1 MTLDSNINILG
12 RRLRRSVEGV
22 FGADVSTRLEP
33 DQPQDLGRR
42 LEQNPQRRDQ
52 VAVFFFSLSL
62 MIWSIKLECFLLT
75 KFLEIV

>member
-12 RRLRRSVEGV
+12 RRVRRSVEGV

-42 LEQNPQRRDQ
+42 LEQKPQRRDQ
-52 VAVFFFSLSL
+52 VSAFFFL
-62 MIWSIKLECFLLT
+62 CR
-75 KFLEIV
+75 